1 MKTIVVVGAQWGD
14 EGKGKIVDML
24 SGDADII
31 VRYQGGHNA
40 GHTVVIDD
48 QQFILHLIPSGVL
61 RTEKV
66 CVIGNG
72 VVVDPAALINEIS
85 DLAKKGV
92 TVEKRLFISKQ
103 AHLIMP
109 YHRAIERETER
120 QKGARRI
127 GTTGK
132 GIGPAYVDKIARIG
146 IRVADLLEPDIFRD
160 KLSINLN
167 EINYFLENLCKGK
180 GFELEPVYKEY
191 LEYGAIIRG
200 YIEDTSFLLNR
211 AIDDGKRV
219 LFEGAQ
225 GTHLDIDHGTYPY
238 VTSSSATA
246 GGACTGTGVGP
257 TRIDKVF
264 GIAKAYTTRVGSGPF
279 PSELKDELGA
289 RLQETGA
296 EFGATTGR
304 PRRCGWFDS
313 IMVRYSIMVNSISSI
328 AITKLDILDGIDPIK
343 ICVGYKHGNKVY
355 KDMPSE
361 LRILEEAEPVY
372 EELEG
377 WDEPSAGVTDINR
390 LPRNA
395 KSYIRR
401 LEDLLSCRVSIISTG
416 SDRAAT
422 IILENPFGGKG

>member
-40 GHTVVIDD
+40 GHTVVIGD
-48 QQFILHLIPSGVL
+48 QQYILHLIPSGVI
-61 RTEKV
+61 RTEKI

-92 TVEKRLFISKQ
+92 MVEKRLFISKK

-146 IRVADLLEPDIFRD
+146 IRAADLLEPDIFRD

-180 GFELEPVYKEY
+180 GFELEPVYREY
-191 LEYGAIIRG
+191 LEYGAIIKG
-200 YIEDTSFLLNR
+200 YIEDTSCLLNR

-304 PRRCGWFDS
+304 PRRCGWFDAV
-313 IMVRYSIMVNSISSI
+313 MVRYSVMVNSISSL
-328 AITKLDILDGIDPIK
+328 AITKLDILDRINPIK
-343 ICVGYKHGNKVY
+343 ICVGYKHRNKVY

-361 LRILEEAEPVY
+361 LRVLEEAEPVY

-377 WDEPSAGVTDINR
+377 WDEPTAGITDINR

-395 KSYIRR
+395 RSYIRR

-422 IILENPFGGKG
+422 IILENPFSGKG

>member
-92 TVEKRLFISKQ
+92 TVEKRLFISKM

-167 EINYFLENLCKGK
+167 EINYFLENLC
-180 GFELEPVYKEY
+180 
-191 LEYGAIIRG
+191 
-200 YIEDTSFLLNR
+200 
-211 AIDDGKRV
+211 
-219 LFEGAQ
+219 
-225 GTHLDIDHGTYPY
+225 
-238 VTSSSATA
+238 
-246 GGACTGTGVGP
+246 
-257 TRIDKVF
+257 
-264 GIAKAYTTRVGSGPF
+264 
-279 PSELKDELGA
+279 
-289 RLQETGA
+289 
-296 EFGATTGR
+296 
-304 PRRCGWFDS
+304 
-313 IMVRYSIMVNSISSI
+313 
-328 AITKLDILDGIDPIK
+328 
-343 ICVGYKHGNKVY
+343 
-355 KDMPSE
+355 
-361 LRILEEAEPVY
+361 
-372 EELEG
+372 
-377 WDEPSAGVTDINR
+377 
-390 LPRNA
+390 
-395 KSYIRR
+395 
-401 LEDLLSCRVSIISTG
+401 
-416 SDRAAT
+416 
-422 IILENPFGGKG
+422 

>member
-92 TVEKRLFISKQ
+92 TVEKRLFISKM

-191 LEYGAIIRG
+191 LEYGAIIKG
-200 YIEDTSFLLNR
+200 YIEDTSCLLNK

-304 PRRCGWFDS
+304 PRRCGWFDAV
-313 IMVRYSIMVNSISSI
+313 MVRYSIMVNSISSI
-328 AITKLDILDGIDPIK
+328 AITKLDILDGINPIK

-361 LRILEEAEPVY
+361 LRVLEEAEPVY

-377 WDEPSAGVTDINR
+377 WDEPSAGITDINR

-395 KSYIRR
+395 RSYIRR

-422 IILENPFGGKG
+422 IILENPFSGKG